1 MASQPILGS
10 TPLTFELPR
19 ALVDRIQSCRNGLG
33 LKSVSDV
40 IRRALDDFDF
50 AAFDPVP
57 REQCQISVRLS
68 PASKRVLFRHAR
80 RKKVSAGVLLRSAL
94 EALLPA
100 PSRAKQAAP
109 AGKTAG
115 KKARKQSAGKRR
127 E

>member
-1 MASQPILGS
+1 MASQPLLAS

-19 ALVDRIQSCRNGLG
+19 ALVDRIQSCRRGLG

-50 AAFDPVP
+50 ATFNPLP

-68 PASKRVLFRHAR
+68 PAGKRILFHHAR

-94 EALLPA
+94 EALLPR
-100 PSRAKQAAP
+100 PSQAKRGAP
-109 AGKTAG
+109 ARKAAG
-115 KKARKQSAGKRR
+115 NTARKQPARKKRK
-127 E
+127 